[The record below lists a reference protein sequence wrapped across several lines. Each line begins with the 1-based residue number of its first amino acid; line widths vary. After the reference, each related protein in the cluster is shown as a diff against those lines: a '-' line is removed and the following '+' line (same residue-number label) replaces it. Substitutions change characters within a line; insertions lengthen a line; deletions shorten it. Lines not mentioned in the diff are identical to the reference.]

1 MPFIPLFQSPKS
13 FYRLAVASFF
23 FLQGLVFASWASRIP
38 DIKQALD
45 LNEAQ
50 LGGVLF
56 AIPVGQMSAMALS
69 GYLVSRFGSHRM
81 LLLAALLYSGTLM
94 ALGFIS
100 ETWHLFAMLVFFG
113 VAANLHNISVN
124 TQAVGVERLYRR
136 SIMAAFHG
144 LWSLAGFVGGIV
156 GALFAAFSVSTRVHF
171 SFIFAVCMGIVA
183 IMFRLTLPRDRARDT
198 APGHKRPKGKIDPY
212 VVLLGLIAFG
222 CMASE
227 GTMYDWSA
235 VYYEAIIKP
244 SPELI
249 RLGYIAY
256 MCTMVCGRFMADGL
270 VTRFGVI
277 RILQASGALIAAGLL
292 ISVLLPHVATATFG
306 LALVGFGTA
315 SVVPV
320 CYSMA
325 GKSQIMHPS
334 VALAVVSTIGFL
346 GFLLCPPVIGFIA
359 HVDTS
364 PDMSG
369 KEVKPRVI
377 EEYDGGDIA
386 LNENTVL
393 SPEDFPILSR
403 SIGKHL
409 IVTDGTTLLGADDK
423 AGVAEIMAAVELLQ
437 GRPHGEVRVVFTTD
451 EEIGCGVDGLNVAEL
466 ACDYGYTVDGGPL
479 GEIEYENFNAAS
491 GDVTFRGVGVHPGS
505 AKNVM
510 VNAATVAMAFHAM
523 LPADEVPEK
532 TDGYE
537 GFFHLT
543 EMSGSVT
550 EATLRYIIRDHDRE
564 RFEEKKALFADCAAR
579 LDEIYGDGTAEA
591 QINDSYYNMKEKILP
606 HFHLIERA
614 ENAFRANGVEPQCV
628 PIRGGTD
635 GARLS
640 WDGLPCPNLSTGGY
654 NYHGVREWIPADSL
668 EAMTNVLVTLTE
680 SFAE

>member
-334 VALAVVSTIGFL
+334 VALARFL
-346 GFLLCPPVIGFIA
+346 
-359 HVDTS
+359 
-364 PDMSG
+364 
-369 KEVKPRVI
+369 RR
-377 EEYDGGDIA
+377 
-386 LNENTVL
+386 N
-393 SPEDFPILSR
+393 
-403 SIGKHL
+403 
-409 IVTDGTTLLGADDK
+409 
-423 AGVAEIMAAVELLQ
+423 
-437 GRPHGEVRVVFTTD
+437 
-451 EEIGCGVDGLNVAEL
+451 
-466 ACDYGYTVDGGPL
+466 
-479 GEIEYENFNAAS
+479 
-491 GDVTFRGVGVHPGS
+491 
-505 AKNVM
+505 
-510 VNAATVAMAFHAM
+510 
-523 LPADEVPEK
+523 
-532 TDGYE
+532 
-537 GFFHLT
+537 
-543 EMSGSVT
+543 
-550 EATLRYIIRDHDRE
+550 
-564 RFEEKKALFADCAAR
+564 
-579 LDEIYGDGTAEA
+579 
-591 QINDSYYNMKEKILP
+591 
-606 HFHLIERA
+606 
-614 ENAFRANGVEPQCV
+614 
-628 PIRGGTD
+628 
-635 GARLS
+635 
-640 WDGLPCPNLSTGGY
+640 
-654 NYHGVREWIPADSL
+654 
-668 EAMTNVLVTLTE
+668 
-680 SFAE
+680 